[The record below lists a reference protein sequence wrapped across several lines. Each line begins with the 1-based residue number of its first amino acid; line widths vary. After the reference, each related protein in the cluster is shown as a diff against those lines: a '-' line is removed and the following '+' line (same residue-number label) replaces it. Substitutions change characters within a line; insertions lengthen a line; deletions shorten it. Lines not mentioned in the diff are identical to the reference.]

1 MTKIWIARALQA
13 LVVLFM
19 LFDSII
25 KLVKIQPVIDAFTTL
40 GYDPS
45 QARLI
50 GAIELLC
57 TLLYVVPRMSVLG
70 AVLLTGIFGG
80 AIASHLRLDDPL
92 FTHTLFGLYLGILT
106 WAPLFLRDERLRR
119 LFPVAARTA

>member
-19 LFDSII
+19 LFDSSI

-50 GAIELLC
+50 GSIELIC
-57 TLLYVVPRMSVLG
+57 TLLYLVPRTAVLG

-92 FTHTLFGLYLGILT
+92 FTHTLFGLYLGGMM
-106 WAPLFLRDERLRR
+106 WAPLFLRDARLRQLLPLTAR
-119 LFPVAARTA
+119 AA